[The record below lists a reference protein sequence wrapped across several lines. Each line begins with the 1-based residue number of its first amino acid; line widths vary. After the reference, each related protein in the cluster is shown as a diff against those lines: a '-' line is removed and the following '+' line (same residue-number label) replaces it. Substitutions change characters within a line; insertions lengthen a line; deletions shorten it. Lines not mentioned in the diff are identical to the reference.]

1 MQYLEQNCKLTLHES
16 LEEYNK
22 CCSFLNSN
30 DGHDEASK
38 WFRNHDITHILFGTI
53 PFEIR
58 GEAINDTWTLVGT
71 NVTLKGYKKFLSYV
85 DYKTV
90 INSYKRKYKYTVIIY
105 LVTLRYIPVCL
116 LTIFRAY
123 KMSKKWNWYNYDKY
137 LNIPLSEI
145 RKEFNI
151 KVIKP

>member
-22 CCSFLNSN
+22 CYSFLNSN
-30 DGHDEASK
+30 DGHDEASN

-90 INSYKRKYKYTVIIY
+90 INSYKRKYKYTIIIY
-105 LVTLRYIPVCL
+105 LVTLSYIPICL

-123 KMSKKWNWYNYDKY
+123 KMSKKWN
-137 LNIPLSEI
+137 
-145 RKEFNI
+145 
-151 KVIKP
+151 

>member
-1 MQYLEQNCKLTLHES
+1 MLYLEQNCKLTLHES

-22 CCSFLNSN
+22 CYSFLNSN

-105 LVTLRYIPVCL
+105 LVTLSYIPICL

-123 KMSKKWNWYNYDKY
+123 KMSKKWNWYNYDEY

>member
-22 CCSFLNSN
+22 NYSFLNPN

-71 NVTLKGYKKFLSYV
+71 NVTLKGYKKFLRYV

-105 LVTLRYIPVCL
+105 LVTLSNIPICL

-123 KMSKKWNWYNYDKY
+123 KMSKKWNWYNYDEY

>member
-1 MQYLEQNCKLTLHES
+1 MQHLEQNCKLTLHES

-22 CCSFLNSN
+22 NYSFLNSN

-71 NVTLKGYKKFLSYV
+71 NVTLKGYKKFLRYV

-105 LVTLRYIPVCL
+105 LVTLSNIPICL

-123 KMSKKWNWYNYDKY
+123 KMSKKWNWYNYDEY

>member
-1 MQYLEQNCKLTLHES
+1 MQYLEQNCKLTLLES

-22 CCSFLNSN
+22 CYSFLNSN

-71 NVTLKGYKKFLSYV
+71 NVTLKGYKKFLRYV

-90 INSYKRKYKYTVIIY
+90 INSYKRKYKYTIIIY
-105 LVTLRYIPVCL
+105 LVTLSYIPICL

-123 KMSKKWNWYNYDKY
+123 KMSKKWNWYNYDEY

>member
-1 MQYLEQNCKLTLHES
+1 MLYLEQNCKLTLHES

-22 CCSFLNSN
+22 CYSFLNSN

-58 GEAINDTWTLVGT
+58 GEAINDSWTLVGT

-105 LVTLRYIPVCL
+105 LVTLSYIPICL